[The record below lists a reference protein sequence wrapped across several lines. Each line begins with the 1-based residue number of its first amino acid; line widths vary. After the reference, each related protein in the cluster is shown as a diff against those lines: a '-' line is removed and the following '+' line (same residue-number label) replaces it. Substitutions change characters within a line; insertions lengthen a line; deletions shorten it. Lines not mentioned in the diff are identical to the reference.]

1 MAQDPEAVDVFSEAT
16 SRSDTC
22 LGPPDDELCRD
33 YAETGSYMVHNVSL
47 FYREDN
53 WTLGMGV
60 RNLED
65 KAPPL
70 ADPTEVQGVK
80 ARPIGYGYD
89 VLGRTFFVNASY
101 NLDVGF

>member
-1 MAQDPEAVDVFSEAT
+1 M
-16 SRSDTC
+16 
-22 LGPPDDELCRD
+22 
-33 YAETGSYMVHNVSL
+33 

-53 WTLGMGV
+53 WVFGLGV

-70 ADPTEVQGVK
+70 ADPTEVVGVK

-89 VLGRTFFVNASY
+89 VFGRTFFANALY
-101 NLDVGF
+101 RFDL

>member
-1 MAQDPEAVDVFSEAT
+1 
-16 SRSDTC
+16 
-22 LGPPDDELCRD
+22 
-33 YAETGSYMVHNVSL
+33 
-47 FYREDN
+47 
-53 WTLGMGV
+53 MGV

-70 ADPTEVQGVK
+70 ADPSEVLGVK

-101 NLDVGF
+101 NFDIGF